1 MEIKDYISW
10 TGLQCDDVI
19 SVFAISKLN
28 MDYNSSAEL
37 GDFWK
42 EVNEAILSGLAN
54 DQFPVIFTDSFGD
67 NRESLENSWWDILG
81 HSDPISYLQSKA
93 SKILANERK
102 EFAGVV
108 FHKLRDEYELSS
120 KVANIVLSGAG
131 PVLSTVAVE
140 WVLSCGDSL
149 EEEFTDLEIFD
160 ILNVAAN
167 CDKVGN
173 FGRRRHLKVIDAF
186 ALPEVPV
193 NTGAAFRK
201 IMSVVHP
208 IASDIYERRAFTEK
222 HPDKTFE
229 YREPRSYTGWK
240 DSKNRKRTYLN
251 SSNSGNYQNNRNSY
265 YSKKQYKRPES
276 NYNR

>member
-10 TGLQCDDVI
+10 TGLQCNDVV

-28 MDYNSSAEL
+28 GDYNSDEEL
-37 GDFWK
+37 GEFWK
-42 EVNEAILSGLAN
+42 NVKEDILSGLAN
-54 DQFPVIFTDSFGD
+54 DQFPTVFAENFND
-67 NRESLENSWWDILG
+67 NLEELENSWWDVLG
-81 HSDPISYLQSKA
+81 HSDPSTYLQAKA

-102 EFAGVV
+102 EFASVV

-120 KVANIVLSGAG
+120 EVANIVLSGAG
-131 PVLSTVAVE
+131 PVLATVAVD

-167 CDKVGN
+167 SEKIGN
-173 FGRRRHLKVIDAF
+173 FGRRRHLKIIEAF

-193 NTGAAFRK
+193 NTGSAFRK

-208 IASDIYERRAFTEK
+208 IASDIYERRSFTEK
-222 HPDKTFE
+222 HPDKQFR
-229 YREPRSYTGWK
+229 YREPKSYNNYAK
-240 DSKNRKRTYLN
+240 DAHKRKRTYVN
-251 SSNSGNYQNNRNSY
+251 SSNS
-265 YSKKQYKRPES
+265 S
-276 NYNR
+276 NYRSHKYSSYSSNAQQR